1 MNLQTV
7 TRDLKA
13 AMLKINNGTAARTS
27 FQDTQSYAIFLFSE
41 WRIELTNYLNWTN
54 DFDKTLKLCC
64 FFLFCF
70 L

>member
-41 WRIELTNYLNWTN
+41 WRIELTNYLN
-54 DFDKTLKLCC
+54 
-64 FFLFCF
+64 
-70 L
+70 